1 MSLPQLARVTNDRDI
16 LKAALFICP
25 VVGYVSTILLPQS
38 QVPLLVVVFLGC
50 NMLSRTKYFQSLVRA
65 VEPRLSSLVSL
76 VSAVLPHQTGKPSV
90 EGSAGRFD
98 ALSSTSQFELIS
110 AVKSIQQYSSN
121 SKKLN
126 DRRRRLFKL
135 MSWRQQK
142 LCDEA
147 GYARRLNNIDV
158 AINRNQKFLNRV
170 VTFALETYELRHHHF
185 DNLGQ
190 GTSNTSSLNYR
201 VIEALGHYIRDWCQE
216 GSAEL
221 DSLISK
227 VISDLNRIIPLHQ
240 RSRTCIVVPGSGL
253 GRIAHEVAALGL
265 SSDESFG
272 AVHAVEYSGLMHLCN
287 SYVYAADGQEPNIS
301 AHIHDSS
308 NIVATL
314 SQFRTSLVKWPQSR
328 PKNLELHHED
338 FRYFKVPNADLY
350 DNVVVLSVFFMD
362 TAENIIEYMDAI
374 QRLTSPAL
382 TNSIKRGY
390 WINLGPLKYGS
401 ASQAE
406 LTAEELAQVRH
417 AMGWIDVEYANT
429 IENPQAYANNGLV
442 GYITDRQ
449 SMWQGFYGLSTWTAE
464 RKENQ
469 K

>member
-16 LKAALFICP
+16 LKAVLFFCP
-25 VVGYVSTILLPQS
+25 VVGYVTTFLLPHS

-65 VEPRLSSLVSL
+65 IEPKLSSLADL
-76 VSAVLPHQTGKPSV
+76 ASAVLPRMGIPSDD
-90 EGSAGRFD
+90 GSASRFD
-98 ALSSTSQFELIS
+98 ELSSTSQFELLS
-110 AVKSIQQYSSN
+110 AVKSIQQYSIN

-142 LCDEA
+142 LCDDA
-147 GYARRLNNIDV
+147 GYSRRLNKIDV
-158 AINRNQKFLNRV
+158 AINRNQDFLNRV
-170 VTFALETYELRHHHF
+170 STFALETYKLEHHHF
-185 DNLGQ
+185 DNLRQ
-190 GTSNTSSLNYR
+190 GTSNSSSLNYR
-201 VIEALGHYIRDWCQE
+201 VIESLGHFVRDWCEE

-221 DSLISK
+221 DFLISK
-227 VISDLNRIIPLHQ
+227 VVSDLNRVIPLQQ

-253 GRIAHEVAALGL
+253 GRIAHEVAVLGL
-265 SSDESFG
+265 GPDERFG

-301 AHIHDSS
+301 AHIHGSS

-314 SQFRTSLVKWPQSR
+314 SQFRTSRVKWPQSR
-328 PKNLELHHED
+328 PNNLELHHED
-338 FRYFKVPNADLY
+338 FRYFKVPNADLF
-350 DNVVVLSVFFMD
+350 DNVVVVSVFFMD
-362 TAENIIEYMDAI
+362 TAENIVEYMDAI
-374 QRLTSPAL
+374 QGLTSPSRR
-382 TNSIKRGY
+382 NSIKRGY

-406 LTAEELAQVRH
+406 LTAEELAQVRR
-417 AMGWIDVEYANT
+417 AMGWIDVDYANT
-429 IENPQAYANNGLV
+429 IEHPHEYANNGLV

-449 SMWQGFYGLSTWTAE
+449 SMWQGFYGLSTWTAG
-464 RKENQ
+464 RKENR